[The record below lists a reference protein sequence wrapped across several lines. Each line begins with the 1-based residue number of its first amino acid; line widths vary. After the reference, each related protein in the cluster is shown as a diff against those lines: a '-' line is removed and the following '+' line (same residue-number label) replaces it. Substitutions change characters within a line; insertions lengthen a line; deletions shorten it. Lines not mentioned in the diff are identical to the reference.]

1 MSRDFANRGKS
12 RKQAKARRSQ
22 SRAPRPASRSRSGN
36 RDTVTFSAPSFAVG
50 ALFGGALVLL
60 LPLLPDYLEA
70 TPDATQAADP
80 APPRNVVFKFDDL
93 LSQDVVPVDTAAYPV
108 EFEDPS
114 GDSETSYLL
123 QAASFKS
130 FAEAAD
136 LQAKL
141 AKQQLPAS
149 VSRVSVKDV
158 PWYRVTVGPFSR
170 KRDADHAMTRLRE
183 NRLAPLPLKRG

>member
-1 MSRDFANRGKS
+1 MSRDFANRGAS
-12 RKQAKARRSQ
+12 RKQAKARRTS
-22 SRAPRPASRSRSGN
+22 SRAPRAASRSRTGN

-60 LPLLPDYLEA
+60 LPLLPDYLDA
-70 TPDATQAADP
+70 TPDAAQAADP
-80 APPRNVVFKFDDL
+80 APARNVVFKFDDL
-93 LSQDVVPVDTAAYPV
+93 LSQDVVPVDKAAYPV

-114 GDSETSYLL
+114 ENAEAIYLL

-136 LQAKL
+136 LQARL
-141 AKQQLPAS
+141 EKQQLPAS

-158 PWYRVTVGPFSR
+158 PWYRVTVGPFAH
-170 KRDADHAMTRLRE
+170 KRDADRAMTRLRE